1 MGVALPKM
9 ASRSTRAATIA
20 LLATTAT
27 AQTFGCTCSNPT
39 YPCRAW
45 YSATSSL
52 TCWGGTQA
60 SCASMCMDGS
70 SPCASNMLGGE
81 FCQHQPCTISHCSA
95 CNPEGTIC
103 NTCEAGWMPTT
114 PPSGAC
120 QSEASFF
127 ADVSVQLLPGS
138 GVLAVASANLAQLL
152 ADGFTSGSRGSAV
165 SFIGHALT
173 RVLEDHFTLIYVF
186 PAAELTGSTHQE
198 YWGARGLGG
207 TSNLQGVIC
216 GGNAM
221 VGGYYKA
228 VIHELTHN
236 YVSPQR

>member
-138 GVLAVASANLAQLL
+138 GVPSLVPRDREHEQCGVHAHRPQN
-152 ADGFTSGSRGSAV
+152 FTPTV
-165 SFIGHALT
+165 S
-173 RVLEDHFTLIYVF
+173 
-186 PAAELTGSTHQE
+186 STE
-198 YWGARGLGG
+198 
-207 TSNLQGVIC
+207 
-216 GGNAM
+216 
-221 VGGYYKA
+221 
-228 VIHELTHN
+228 
-236 YVSPQR
+236 